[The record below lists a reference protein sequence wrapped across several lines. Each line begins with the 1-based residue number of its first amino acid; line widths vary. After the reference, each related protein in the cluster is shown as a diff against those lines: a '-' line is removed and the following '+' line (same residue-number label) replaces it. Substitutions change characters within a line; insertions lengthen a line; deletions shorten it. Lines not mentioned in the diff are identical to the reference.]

1 MDIIIARPP
10 PADNQ
15 IAYTSAVW
23 TIAAQLTEISSE
35 SDENR
40 LAPVL
45 TGTIN
50 TSETAL
56 AGQVGKQETPTET
69 LPPTSTSPATK
80 TPAPSL
86 SPTSQPTK
94 LYPPSPLPVLNPEDP
109 KAILG
114 KPVWRD
120 HFDDAMHWSLYNYE
134 HVEMERNCLCW
145 QGG

>member
-10 PADNQ
+10 PADNH
-15 IAYTSAVW
+15 IAYTSAVQ

-69 LPPTSTSPATK
+69 LPSVTTTCFKSRRSKSNPWK
-80 TPAPSL
+80 T
-86 SPTSQPTK
+86 
-94 LYPPSPLPVLNPEDP
+94 
-109 KAILG
+109 
-114 KPVWRD
+114 
-120 HFDDAMHWSLYNYE
+120 
-134 HVEMERNCLCW
+134 CLARSFR
-145 QGG
+145 